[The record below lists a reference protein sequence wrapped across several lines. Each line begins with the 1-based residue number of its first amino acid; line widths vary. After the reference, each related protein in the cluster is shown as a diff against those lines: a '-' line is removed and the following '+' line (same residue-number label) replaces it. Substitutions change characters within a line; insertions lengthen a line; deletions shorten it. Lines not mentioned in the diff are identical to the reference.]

1 LAMFVD
7 DILLA
12 SRADVAITEV
22 KQLFQSEFTMKF
34 LGVHITQRPG
44 ELILDQEHYC
54 RCTIRDFGKYIGSR
68 NYTIP
73 ELPMQKDTALD

>member
-1 LAMFVD
+1 MFVD

-22 KQLFQSEFTMKF
+22 KQQLFQSEFTMKF

-44 ELILDQEHYC
+44 KLILDQKHHC
-54 RCTIRDFGKYIGSR
+54 RCIIRDFGKYIAFR